1 MKDSITQNISQ
12 ARIKALVKW
21 GLIAAFTCSGIYLGT
36 NEIAAQRTSFY
47 QLYFEFERDIPM
59 VPWMIHIYNS
69 FHVLLLFN
77 FLILKNPLK
86 IRAIAI
92 SLIASSAIA
101 SVFFLLFPAELGFSR
116 TENMVGYEFWYDAL
130 HWIDHPHNLV
140 PSLHITFSALSAYV
154 ISTEIRSNILKS
166 IFLTWFLLICSSIV
180 LVHQHHLIDVVSGF
194 LLAVLVKF
202 AIYDKLILTGNSE
215 S

>member
-1 MKDSITQNISQ
+1 MKNFITQTRSQ
-12 ARIKALVKW
+12 TRIKALFKW
-21 GLIAAFTCSGIYLGT
+21 GLIGAFACSGIYLGT

-69 FHVLLLFN
+69 FHVLLLLN

-92 SLIASSAIA
+92 SLITSSAIA

-116 TENMVGYEFWYDAL
+116 TENIQGYEFWYDAL
-130 HWIDHPHNLV
+130 HWLDHPHNLV
-140 PSLHITFSALSAYV
+140 PSLHITFSALSVYV
-154 ISTEIRSNILKS
+154 ISTEIGSVFLKL
-166 IFLTWFLLICSSIV
+166 IFLLWFLLICSSIV
-180 LVHQHHLIDVVSGF
+180 LVHQHHLTDVVSGF
-194 LLAVLVKF
+194 VLAVLVKF
-202 AIYDKLILTGNSE
+202 AVYDKLILTVGST

>member
-12 ARIKALVKW
+12 ARIKALFKW
-21 GLIAAFTCSGIYLGT
+21 GLIGAFTCSGIYLGT
-36 NEIAAQRTSFY
+36 NEIAAHRTSFY

-59 VPWMIHIYNS
+59 VPWMIHVYNS

-154 ISTEIRSNILKS
+154 ISTEIGSVFLKLTL
-166 IFLTWFLLICSSIV
+166 LTWFLLICSSIV
-180 LVHQHHLIDVVSGF
+180 LVHQHHIIDIVSGF
-194 LLAVLVKF
+194 VLAVLVKF
-202 AIYDKLILTGNSE
+202 AVYDKLILSE
-215 S
+215 DSKT

>member
-21 GLIAAFTCSGIYLGT
+21 GLIAALTGSGIYLGT